1 MKNLIGAN
9 KMKDKQG
16 TEGGEQSTP
25 LILSELFGE
34 RELEYF
40 GVVPQSILN
49 SIGEILLSQYV
60 DTNSKLLKETLP
72 TKCHT
77 FLSQSQIEGVH
88 DLIIHLSIPFPL
100 S

>member
-1 MKNLIGAN
+1 MQDYQDREGA
-9 KMKDKQG
+9 
-16 TEGGEQSTP
+16 EPSTS
-25 LILSELFGE
+25 LVLSELFGE

-72 TKCHT
+72 AKCHT
-77 FLSQSQIEGVH
+77 FLSQSQIEAVH
-88 DLIIHLSIPFPL
+88 NLMKVILLIGHPAME
-100 S
+100 